1 MNIATEECGTNNICF
16 PDGIAA
22 SHTLNSALI
31 DDTDILCSILAINR
45 ELHFSLD
52 INLNTIPK
60 LTQNNASA
68 ALEYLKLTDSSRH
81 FSSSILKIFIEDRRN
96 AHTER
101 VNNSR
106 FVVVL

>member
-1 MNIATEECGTNNICF
+1 MNIATEECGTNNTF
-16 PDGIAA
+16 YPDGIAA

-31 DDTDILCSILAINR
+31 DDTDILRSILAINR
-45 ELHFSLD
+45 ELHFSLN

-81 FSSSILKIFIEDRRN
+81 FSSSILKFFIEDRRT

-106 FVVVL
+106 FIVVL